1 MSLILF
7 SMYFNNK
14 DFYANRAISK
24 ITTLKIKLMCFTM
37 TILFPEPFHINIC
50 TVYVYRAIP
59 TMIIMHMK
67 LFLNYNY
74 IAYWSISTIYLLL
87 VHDIHMC
94 TLYCTPVLHIEFLTL
109 VKVSGH
115 SAMCIEF

>member
-24 ITTLKIKLMCFTM
+24 ITALKIKLMCFTM

-74 IAYWSISTIYLLL
+74 TLLIGLFPLYTYYSYMIYIC
-87 VHDIHMC
+87 VHC
-94 TLYCTPVLHIEFLTL
+94 TVHQYCILSF
-109 VKVSGH
+109 
-115 SAMCIEF
+115 